1 MARLSDYE
9 SIVGKG
15 IIDDLRL
22 LGEKAKGRVVQN
34 INSTAVGGGVAE
46 ILTRIVPLLGELG
59 VDAKW
64 DVIKGGESF
73 FEVTKK
79 FHNSLHGRKEKITS
93 EMFKVFMENSQTN
106 LDQMDIYGDVVVI
119 HDPQPIVLI
128 KKKPS
133 GGKWVWRCHI
143 DVSKPDQKIWSFLRD
158 FINQYDAAIFSAPIF
173 ARKLKV
179 RQFMV
184 FPSIDPLSDKNRDLS
199 KNEIESVLRKY
210 ELTQDRPIIAQISR
224 FDHLKDPLGVIEA
237 FRLVRKY
244 NKCQLVLAGNRAV
257 DDPESEE
264 VLEMLKER
272 AANDPDIHILL
283 IPPEE
288 NDVDINALQRASSV
302 IVQKSIREG
311 FALTVTEALWKAKPI
326 VASAVGGIPL
336 QVTHKYSGLLCRTI
350 EGAALQIREFLHSP
364 EYAHRLGLNG
374 KEHIRQN
381 FLLTR
386 HLRDYLLLF
395 LALEH
400 PGKDIIRL

>member
-93 EMFKVFMENSQTN
+93 DMFKVFLENSQAN

-128 KKKPS
+128 KKKS
-133 GGKWVWRCHI
+133 TGGKWVWRCHI
-143 DVSKPDQKIWSFLRD
+143 DVSNPGQKIWSFLRD

-179 RQFMV
+179 RQFLI
-184 FPSIDPLSDKNRDLS
+184 FPSIDPLSDKNRELS
-199 KNEIESVLRKY
+199 RNEIESVLKKY
-210 ELTQDRPIIAQISR
+210 ELKQDRPIVAQISR

-237 FRLVRKY
+237 FRLVRKD

-257 DDPESEE
+257 DDPESEK
-264 VLEMLKER
+264 VLEMLKEK
-272 AANDPDIHILL
+272 AANDGDIHILL
-283 IPPEE
+283 IPPDE
-288 NDVDINALQRASSV
+288 NDIDVNALQRAATV

>member
-59 VDAKW
+59 IDAKW
-64 DVIKGGESF
+64 DVIKGGERF

-128 KKKPS
+128 KKKPA

-158 FINQYDAAIFSAPIF
+158 FINQYDAAIFSSPIF

-179 RQFMV
+179 RQFLI
-184 FPSIDPLSDKNRDLS
+184 FPSIDPLSDKNKELS
-199 KNEIESVLRKY
+199 RNEIESVLRKY
-210 ELTQDRPIIAQISR
+210 ELKQDRPIIAQISR

-257 DDPESEE
+257 DDPESEK
-264 VLEMLKER
+264 VLEMLKEK
-272 AANDPDIHILL
+272 AADDPDIHILL

-288 NDVDINALQRASSV
+288 NDIDVNALQRAATV

-326 VASAVGGIPL
+326 VASAVGGIPA

-374 KEHIRQN
+374 KEHVRQN